1 MSGIQPTDSGSPGIC
16 SKADWTGKYP
26 AKRRLSYGEQD
37 ESAADEPTKNCRFRH
52 HLPFD
57 WRPLGVM
64 NHPVLARIS
73 GQIGN
78 GTVLL
83 TRFLGAAFAAFSLAV
98 LIIFASAWDV
108 DAAERRVALIVGN
121 GAYTQTPLLNTINDA
136 RAMTKTLSRLG
147 FEVTT
152 KLNVSQREMHR
163 AIVNF
168 GRELEKGGIGLFY
181 YAGHAVQIRGKNY
194 MIPIG
199 ASISVEDHVEPE
211 SVDLNKVF
219 ARMGG
224 ARNKLNI
231 VVLDACRDNPFG
243 DSFRFYSEGLAQA
256 RAPANTFVS
265 YAAAPG
271 EVASDGTGENSFYTG
286 SLVEELV
293 KEGSKIE
300 ETFKRVR
307 ASVMAQTNKSQVPW
321 TASSI
326 TQDFYFNPKP
336 VKKAESKGDEISRAI
351 DREVVFWQSISEST
365 RIGDFEA
372 YLRQFPEGTFAG
384 LARVR
389 LSELKPKK
397 LDRKNAKK
405 RPSPL
410 EQARTDPELSGVI
423 DRAMDDAKTSGDDY
437 AGQIA
442 AAVEALNS
450 KRQEFEENERKA
462 EEARRQVAAAIRE
475 KANKQYEKRVADA
488 KIAAAEAEKAQ
499 NLEASKKARAAR
511 TRAIA
516 AAQSAARK
524 TSDDLLKKAQ
534 EQAEKKARQKREEA
548 EKTATKQQQIALATA
563 DEQATTMFARSMA
576 ATTKRADLMRQRM
589 IEAARKKAETVRA
602 KMIRDA
608 KRDAEEKRATV
619 IAKNSAQAGQE
630 RQKVIVAMTKRV
642 KAAESK
648 LVEDAKKQADKEYE
662 DSITRSR
669 IETGQ
674 LRLRSV
680 AEASRAAEA
689 KRNKQIANLK
699 APAVPG
705 KSVSRPVISKPV
717 QDMLKN
723 MSPALRPKVE
733 AAVLE
738 ARQKGADSRGELR
751 AAWAAI
757 KKHRDKKTSKTP
769 ASPKSASAGPPKDSV
784 MRDDI
789 QKIVD
794 KAVRSAGTSGK
805 DHQSQVRAALEA
817 VKEYRAKEAEKK
829 SPIGSI
835 LGKWRKNPE
844 LSRIIDDA
852 MAGSKAR
859 GDDYPGQV
867 RAALDAI
874 KEYQTKIKRTG
885 GK

>member
-1 MSGIQPTDSGSPGIC
+1 
-16 SKADWTGKYP
+16 
-26 AKRRLSYGEQD
+26 
-37 ESAADEPTKNCRFRH
+37 
-52 HLPFD
+52 
-57 WRPLGVM
+57 M
-64 NHPVLARIS
+64 NHPISASASRQVGNGIVLLAR
-73 GQIGN
+73 
-78 GTVLL
+78 
-83 TRFLGAAFAAFSLAV
+83 FLRATFAALPLAV
-98 LIIFASAWDV
+98 FILAASVWDV

-136 RAMTKTLSRLG
+136 RAMTKTLGRLG

-181 YAGHAVQIRGKNY
+181 YAGHAVQIRGKNF

-286 SLVEELV
+286 SLVQELV
-293 KEGSKIE
+293 KEGNTIE

-336 VKKAESKGDEISRAI
+336 VKKVENKGDEISRAI

-405 RPSPL
+405 RQSPL
-410 EQARTDPELSGVI
+410 EEARTDPELSGVI
-423 DRAMDDAKTSGDDY
+423 DRAMEDAKTRGDDY

-450 KRQEFEENERKA
+450 KRREFEENERKA
-462 EEARRQVAAAIRE
+462 EKARRQVAAAIRE
-475 KANKQYEKRVADA
+475 KANKQYEKRIAEA
-488 KIAAAEAEKAQ
+488 EIAAVEAEKAQ
-499 NLEASKKARAAR
+499 NLEASKKAEAAR
-511 TRAIA
+511 TSAIA

-524 TSDDLLKKAQ
+524 TSDDLLKTAQ
-534 EQAEKKARQKREEA
+534 QQAEKKARQMREEA
-548 EKTATKQQQIALATA
+548 EKTAANQQQIALATA
-563 DEQATTMFARSMA
+563 DEQATAMFKQSMA
-576 ATTKRADLMRQRM
+576 AATKRAELMRQRI

-608 KRDAEEKRATV
+608 KRDAEDKRATV
-619 IAKNSAQAGQE
+619 IAKISAQAEQE
-630 RQKVIVAMTKRV
+630 RQKVVVAVTKQV
-642 KAAESK
+642 KAAEGK
-648 LVEDAKKQADKEYE
+648 LVGDAKKRADKAYE
-662 DSITRSR
+662 EAIKRSR
-669 IETGQ
+669 LEAEQ

-680 AEASRAAEA
+680 AGALRAAEA
-689 KRNKQIANLK
+689 ERNKQIANLK
-699 APAVPG
+699 ASVGPS
-705 KSVSRPVISKPV
+705 KSALKPVMSQPV
-717 QDMLKN
+717 QDLLKKV
-723 MSPALRPKVE
+723 SPALRPKVE
-733 AAVLE
+733 AAAME
-738 ARQKGADSRGELR
+738 ARRKGADSRGEIR

-757 KKHRDKKTSKTP
+757 KKHRDNKTNKTP
-769 ASPKSASAGPPKDSV
+769 GSLKSATIDPPKDSV
-784 MRDDI
+784 MRDDV

-794 KAVRSAGTSGK
+794 QAVRRAGTSGK

-852 MAGSKAR
+852 MAGAKSR
-859 GDDYPGQV
+859 GEDYSGQV

-874 KEYQTKIKRTG
+874 KEYRTKPKRSG